1 MSGTQKVHKCF
12 VAAQNDKSGFW
23 GRKHMK
29 NQFRG
34 IALILIGIQL
44 AIYTIIDPWLPILG
58 GDVGRVLIPV
68 ASVIVS
74 IIGLILCFKD
84 SGDK

>member
-1 MSGTQKVHKCF
+1 
-12 VAAQNDKSGFW
+12 
-23 GRKHMK
+23 MK
-29 NQFRG
+29 NQYRG

-44 AIYTIIDPWLPILG
+44 AIFTIIDPWLPLLG

-74 IIGLILCFKD
+74 IFGLIMCFRS

>member
-1 MSGTQKVHKCF
+1 
-12 VAAQNDKSGFW
+12 
-23 GRKHMK
+23 MK
-29 NQFRG
+29 NQYRG

-58 GDVGRVLIPV
+58 GDVGRVLIPA

-74 IIGLILCFKD
+74 MIGLIMCFKNN
-84 SGDK
+84 GEK